1 VSAAVALLL
10 LLLVQLANAAEFS
23 EQAVTAPVT
32 ATGPASCC
40 IMWPIKR
47 FMITIEAASWVD
59 VEDVE
64 LPRLPEVGETI
75 QTKYGTCFVTQ
86 TDASPGTG
94 PYEGKIVCRMP

>member
-1 VSAAVALLL
+1 MSSAR
-10 LLLVQLANAAEFS
+10 
-23 EQAVTAPVT
+23 
-32 ATGPASCC
+32 ATSACC

-94 PYEGKIVCRMP
+94 PYQGKIVCRMP